1 MRILLRNGATRHSCG
16 EFEAL
21 LTQLRCAGIP
31 VAGGG
36 HLGEGEDDHVILID
50 KDSDA
55 DRAIA
60 ILAKLGVDARRG

>member
-1 MRILLRNGATRHSCG
+1 MRILLRNGATRHSSG

-36 HLGEGEDDHVILID
+36 HLGENDQVILID

-60 ILAKLGVDARRG
+60 ILAKLGGEARRG

>member
-1 MRILLRNGATRHSCG
+1 MRILLRNGATRHSSG

-36 HLGEGEDDHVILID
+36 HLGEKDQVILID

-60 ILAKLGVDARRG
+60 ILAKLGVEARRG

>member
-1 MRILLRNGATRHSCG
+1 MRILLRNGATRHSSG

-31 VAGGG
+31 VAGGS
-36 HLGEGEDDHVILID
+36 HLGENDQVILID

-60 ILAKLGVDARRG
+60 ILAKLGVEARRG

>member
-1 MRILLRNGATRHSCG
+1 VRLLIHNGATRHSSG

-21 LTQLRCAGIP
+21 LTQLRCAGID

-36 HLGEGEDDHVILID
+36 HLGEDAEVILVD
-50 KDSDA
+50 RDSDA

-60 ILAKLGVDARRG
+60 LLAKLRIDARRG

>member
-1 MRILLRNGATRHSCG
+1 LRNGATRHSSG

-36 HLGEGEDDHVILID
+36 YLVAEDEQQIILIER
-50 KDSDA
+50 DSDA